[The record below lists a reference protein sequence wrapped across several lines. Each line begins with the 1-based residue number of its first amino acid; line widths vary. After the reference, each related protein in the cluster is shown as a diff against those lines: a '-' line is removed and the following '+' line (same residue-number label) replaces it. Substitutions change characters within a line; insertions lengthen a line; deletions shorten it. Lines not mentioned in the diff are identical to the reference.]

1 MDFSV
6 DKQDRRIVRRALNR
20 ADELLDDLEQL
31 QLRGV
36 AEVPSWCGDRATAL
50 RWASIQAGIRNP
62 RLESESGVTKLMD
75 DVYALEER
83 LMRRLRLRTVQRP
96 VAFASA

>member
-1 MDFSV
+1 MPLFADN
-6 DKQDRRIVRRALNR
+6 DDRRIARRALHQ
-20 ADELLDDLEQL
+20 ADELLDDLEEL

-36 AEVPSWCGDRATAL
+36 AEVPHWCGDRATAL
-50 RWASIQAGIRNP
+50 RRASILAGIRNP
-62 RLESESGVTKLMD
+62 RLESESGVIKLMD
-75 DVYALEER
+75 DVYRLEER